1 VSRETYY
8 RETCVVILGVAACA
22 VELVAILKGYDHF
35 ALSATLSILTAC
47 VGYLIGRGRR
57 RQVCQEEVIRPSL

>member
-8 RETCVVILGVAACA
+8 RETCVVVIACLACA
-22 VELVAILKGYDHF
+22 VELVALIKGMNHF

-47 VGYLIGRGRR
+47 GGYLIGRGRR
-57 RQVCQEEVIRPSL
+57 RNACQEEEIRR